1 MKVMIQQ
8 ALEKRGKTLYR
19 LSKDLGIPLRTVY
32 DWQLKNKMPRQ
43 DYLDQICSY
52 LTCDIN
58 EILKPERF
66 DFSA

>member
-19 LSKDLGIPLRTVY
+19 LSEDLGIPLRTVY

-43 DYLDQICSY
+43 DYLDQICNY
-52 LTCDIN
+52 LTCDIS
-58 EILKPERF
+58 ELLKPERF
-66 DFSA
+66 DYGA